1 MTSRSKR
8 AEQETWQKLHGRA
21 VSGAALLMGT
31 IIMPFLA
38 IMAWITWSIVFQ
50 KGDWS
55 QIGKME
61 SFGIPELLAGMFAVV
76 AAGCLVY
83 GLLCW
88 RRARRCRE

>member
-1 MTSRSKR
+1 MTSRSKP
-8 AEQETWQKLHGRA
+8 AEQETWEKLHWRA

-38 IMAWITWSIVFQ
+38 MMAWITWSIVFQ

-61 SFGIPELLAGMFAVV
+61 SLGIPELLAGIFAVV
-76 AAGCLVY
+76 AAGSLFY
-83 GLLCW
+83 GLLC
-88 RRARRCRE
+88 RRRVRR